1 MPFAASLNTALRGK
15 NLHRKRKRS
24 SSPRKEWGDEES
36 RGAKVK
42 AIGARA
48 PFTRRVPLKNMLQTV
63 RSEKTSIS
71 MQRECDEVADE
82 TCS

>member
-48 PFTRRVPLKNMLQTV
+48 RSRVELV
-63 RSEKTSIS
+63 E
-71 MQRECDEVADE
+71 EYADRA
-82 TCS
+82 